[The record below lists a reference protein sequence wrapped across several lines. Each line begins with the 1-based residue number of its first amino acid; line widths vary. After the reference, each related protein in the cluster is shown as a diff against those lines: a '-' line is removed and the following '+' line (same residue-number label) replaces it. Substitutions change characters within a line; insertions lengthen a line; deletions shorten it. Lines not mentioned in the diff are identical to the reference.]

1 MSSAMGVATGQDE
14 DTSCRYTETSASD
27 SSAAESVVTEPY
39 VTESSIPYLLAKKP
53 VVAKH
58 RTKQAKGS
66 YGAASNAETHGSHQ
80 NTGLG

>member
-53 VVAKH
+53 VVTEH
-58 RTKQAKGS
+58 RIEQAKGCH
-66 YGAASNAETHGSHQ
+66 GAAGNAETYGSHQ